1 MTAPLPTPTPSSP
14 PAPRQQAGS
23 APAYR
28 ISSAA
33 EALEVARALAGEL
46 GREASERDRDR
57 RLPWAELDALSRSGL
72 LAITV
77 PKAAGGADV
86 DSGTV
91 AEVIAILAEADA
103 SIGQIPQNHF
113 YLLEALRVDGSEV
126 QQARYH
132 AQVLAGARFGNAL
145 AELGTPTALDIRT
158 RIRPQADGSW
168 RLDGHKAYS
177 TGALFAHWIGVQ
189 TLDEQD
195 RSWLAIVPHDAA
207 GLERVDDWLGFGQRT
222 TGSGS
227 THLDQ
232 VRVETDALIPHYR
245 GFERP
250 TRIGPFGQ
258 LVHAGIDLGI
268 ARAALADTLQ
278 FVREHS
284 RPWKDAGVT
293 RARDDPYVIARI
305 GGLDT
310 ALSAAQALLRRAG
323 RQVDAIREA
332 ASAEE
337 LASASV
343 AVAEAKIATTRI
355 ALEASQSL
363 FELAGSQSTL
373 QAYNLDRHW
382 RNARTHTLHD
392 PLRWKYRLI
401 GNYLLNHSLPPRHGS
416 V

>member
-1 MTAPLPTPTPSSP
+1 MTAPLPIPSSSSL
-14 PAPRQQAGS
+14 PAPRQPASS
-23 APAYR
+23 APAHR

-33 EALEVARALAGEL
+33 EALQIARALADEL
-46 GREASERDRDR
+46 GREASVRDRDR

-86 DSGTV
+86 DSATL
-91 AEVIAILAEADA
+91 AEVIATLAEADA

-113 YLLEALRVDGSEV
+113 YLLEALRVDGSET
-126 QQARYH
+126 QQARYY
-132 AQVLAGARFGNAL
+132 AKVLAGERFGNAL
-145 AELGTPTALDIRT
+145 AELGTPTALDIHT
-158 RIRPQADGSW
+158 RIQPQDDGSW
-168 RLDGHKAYS
+168 LLDGHKAYS
-177 TGALFAHWIGVQ
+177 TGALFAHWIGIQ
-189 TLDEQD
+189 ALDEHD
-195 RSWLAIVPHDAA
+195 RPWLAIVPHDAP
-207 GLERVDDWLGFGQRT
+207 GLELVDDWHGFGQRT

-227 THLDQ
+227 THLDR
-232 VRVETDALIPHYR
+232 VRVEADALIAHYR

-258 LVHAGIDLGI
+258 LIHAGIDLGV
-268 ARAALADTLQ
+268 ARAALTDTLQ

-293 RARDDPYVIARI
+293 RAADDPYVIARI
-305 GGLDT
+305 GALDT
-310 ALSAAQALLRRAG
+310 ALSAAQALVHRAG
-323 RQVDAIREA
+323 RHVDAIREA
-332 ASAEE
+332 VSADA

-343 AVAEAKIATTRI
+343 AVAEARIATTRI

-373 QAYNLDRHW
+373 QKHNLDRHW

-416 V
+416 A

>member
-1 MTAPLPTPTPSSP
+1 MTATLPTPIPSSP
-14 PAPRQQAGS
+14 QAPQQQAGS
-23 APAYR
+23 GPAHR
-28 ISSAA
+28 IRSAA
-33 EALEVARALAGEL
+33 EALQIARALAGEL

-113 YLLEALRVDGSEV
+113 YLLEALRVDGSEG

-168 RLDGHKAYS
+168 LLDGHKAYS

-189 TLDEQD
+189 ALDEQD
-195 RSWLAIVPHDAA
+195 RPWLAIIPHDAA
-207 GLERVDDWLGFGQRT
+207 GLELVDDWLGFGQRT

-232 VRVETDALIPHYR
+232 VRVEADALIPHYR

-332 ASAEE
+332 ASAED

-343 AVAEAKIATTRI
+343 AVAEAKIATSRI

-401 GNYLLNHSLPPRHGS
+401 GDYLLNHSLPPRHGS